1 MTSSFMAR
9 LHAADS
15 TRLYHD
21 VVAFVKDVGTLDEF
35 CRGNETKKRLRMKL
49 ADSENN
55 EVDCT
60 LFDNCASDAYMAY
73 LQNTESP
80 VVVSLNLA
88 RVGFSEDGT
97 PQVCS
102 SFNATRALFNP
113 SITELSQHSNGASL
127 HNQTKVTISQIPEQA
142 IGDSF
147 VIHSQIHKL
156 ETKYDWIYDGC
167 PKCGSKVKGDDPS
180 WICSLCKKQPEP
192 KMKLHYLVR
201 DKTGSASVIFW
212 DKLDVQLVKKT
223 ASKLKC
229 LVKEDEDDIADELD
243 LPVGKNLLLK
253 LKMND
258 FNKKHPT
265 SSISVV
271 QYTICEDLLDQFS
284 EASTV
289 SLTEGC
295 SEVKATV
302 ESVDAESVTP
312 LVTTLDQSTISD
324 LSQHVTPAPIK
335 GKRRITNKR
344 KGDKDDLTTTSH
356 VFSAGPTEERVTKVI
371 KQEK

>member
-1 MTSSFMAR
+1 MR
-9 LHAADS
+9 EIRDKHIL
-15 TRLYHD
+15 
-21 VVAFVKDVGTLDEF
+21 
-35 CRGNETKKRLRMKL
+35 
-49 ADSENN
+49 
-55 EVDCT
+55 
-60 LFDNCASDAYMAY
+60 
-73 LQNTESP
+73 
-80 VVVSLNLA
+80 
-88 RVGFSEDGT
+88 
-97 PQVCS
+97 
-102 SFNATRALFNP
+102 
-113 SITELSQHSNGASL
+113 
-127 HNQTKVTISQIPEQA
+127 
-142 IGDSF
+142 GDSF
-147 VIHSQIHKL
+147 VIHCQIHKL

-167 PKCGSKVKGDDPS
+167 PKCGSKVKSDDPS
-180 WICSLCKKQPEP
+180 WICPLCKKQPEP

-201 DKTGSASVIFW
+201 DKTGSTSVIFW
-212 DKLDVQLVKKT
+212 DKLAVQLVKKT
-223 ASKLKC
+223 ASELKC

-284 EASTV
+284 EAST
-289 SLTEGC
+289 E
-295 SEVKATV
+295 AIV

-356 VFSAGPTEERVTKVI
+356 AFRAGGGNFGDDVCIPIPHWVAEIGRSNPDIFFTDREGRHNPECLSWGIDKERVLRGRTALKVYFDFMRSFRVEFDEYFEDGI
-371 KQEK
+371 ISLIEVGLGPCGELRYPSFLVKHGWRYPVLVNSVIIFFVVL

>member
-1 MTSSFMAR
+1 M
-9 LHAADS
+9 
-15 TRLYHD
+15 
-21 VVAFVKDVGTLDEF
+21 
-35 CRGNETKKRLRMKL
+35 L
-49 ADSENN
+49 ANFKNN

-60 LFDNCASDAYMAY
+60 LFDKRSRMPIWHTCEN
-73 LQNTESP
+73 LESP

-88 RVGFSEDGT
+88 RVGFYEDEKYL
-97 PQVCS
+97 CS
-102 SFNATRALFNP
+102 AKDEKSPIMVGLSQTMT
-113 SITELSQHSNGASL
+113 SQLSQHSNGASL
-127 HNQTKVTISQIPEQA
+127 YNQTKVTISQIPEQA

-147 VIHSQIHKL
+147 VIHCQIHKL

-167 PKCGSKVKGDDPS
+167 PKCGSKVKSDDPS
-180 WICSLCKKQPEP
+180 WICPLCKKQPEP

-201 DKTGSASVIFW
+201 DKTGSVSVIFW
-212 DKLDVQLVKKT
+212 DKLAVQLVKKT
-223 ASKLKC
+223 ASELKC
-229 LVKEDEDDIADELD
+229 LVKE
-243 LPVGKNLLLK
+243 
-253 LKMND
+253 MND

-284 EASTV
+284 EASTRGF
-289 SLTEGC
+289 SLVNYSCSLREGC

-324 LSQHVTPAPIK
+324 LSQHVTPTPIK

-344 KGDKDDLTTTSH
+344 NGDKDDLTTTSH
-356 VFSAGPTEERVTKVI
+356 VFSVGPTEERVTKVI

>member
-1 MTSSFMAR
+1 MTS
-9 LHAADS
+9 
-15 TRLYHD
+15 
-21 VVAFVKDVGTLDEF
+21 
-35 CRGNETKKRLRMKL
+35 
-49 ADSENN
+49 
-55 EVDCT
+55 
-60 LFDNCASDAYMAY
+60 
-73 LQNTESP
+73 Q
-80 VVVSLNLA
+80 
-88 RVGFSEDGT
+88 
-97 PQVCS
+97 
-102 SFNATRALFNP
+102 
-113 SITELSQHSNGASL
+113 LSQHSNGASL
-127 HNQTKVTISQIPEQA
+127 HNQTKVLSLKFLNKQLY
-142 IGDSF
+142 GDSF
-147 VIHSQIHKL
+147 VIHCQIHKL

-167 PKCGSKVKGDDPS
+167 PKCGLKDEASLSRQRQD
-180 WICSLCKKQPEP
+180 WISFC
-192 KMKLHYLVR
+192 HFR
-201 DKTGSASVIFW
+201 DKLV
-212 DKLDVQLVKKT
+212 VRLVKKT
-223 ASKLKC
+223 ASRIKC

-284 EASTV
+284 EASTE

-295 SEVKATV
+295 SEVKETV

-356 VFSAGPTEERVTKVI
+356 VFSVGPTEERVTKVI

>member
-1 MTSSFMAR
+1 
-9 LHAADS
+9 
-15 TRLYHD
+15 
-21 VVAFVKDVGTLDEF
+21 
-35 CRGNETKKRLRMKL
+35 
-49 ADSENN
+49 
-55 EVDCT
+55 
-60 LFDNCASDAYMAY
+60 MAY

-80 VVVSLNLA
+80 VVVSLNIA

-113 SITELSQHSNGASL
+113 SITEVKNLIQSAKDENSPIMIALSQPMTSQLSQHSNGTSL

-147 VIHSQIHKL
+147 VIHCQIHKL

-167 PKCGSKVKGDDPS
+167 PKCGSKVKSDDPS
-180 WICSLCKKQPEP
+180 WICPLCKKQPEP

-201 DKTGSASVIFW
+201 DKTGSVSVIFW
-212 DKLDVQLVKKT
+212 DKLAVQLVKKT
-223 ASKLKC
+223 ASELKC
-229 LVKEDEDDIADELD
+229 LVKKDEDDIADELD
-243 LPVGKNLLLK
+243 LPVGKNLLLA
-253 LKMND
+253 KMND

-284 EASTV
+284 EASTE
-289 SLTEGC
+289 SLTQGC

-344 KGDKDDLTTTSH
+344 QGDKDDLTTTSH

>member
-1 MTSSFMAR
+1 MR
-9 LHAADS
+9 
-15 TRLYHD
+15 R
-21 VVAFVKDVGTLDEF
+21 
-35 CRGNETKKRLRMKL
+35 KK
-49 ADSENN
+49 ATYEAGDSENN

-73 LQNTESP
+73 LQNIESP

-88 RVGFSEDGT
+88 RVGFFEDGK
-97 PQVCS
+97 S
-102 SFNATRALFNP
+102 
-113 SITELSQHSNGASL
+113 
-127 HNQTKVTISQIPEQA
+127 
-142 IGDSF
+142 
-147 VIHSQIHKL
+147 
-156 ETKYDWIYDGC
+156 
-167 PKCGSKVKGDDPS
+167 DDPS
-180 WICSLCKKQPEP
+180 WICPLCKKQPEP

-212 DKLDVQLVKKT
+212 DKLAVQLVKKT
-223 ASKLKC
+223 ESELKC
-229 LVKEDEDDIADELD
+229 LVKEDEGDIADELD

-258 FNKKHPT
+258 FNKKHPI

-284 EASTV
+284 EASTE

-312 LVTTLDQSTISD
+312 LVTTLDQSTIFD

-356 VFSAGPTEERVTKVI
+356 VFFAGPTEERVTKVSEDAPTEESEPSSPKAI
-371 KQEK
+371 GQHDILIVSPGVLGRLVTEKWRENCECLDVKHEDMTMSYDLPKKYVVLVGYD

>member
-1 MTSSFMAR
+1 MTS
-9 LHAADS
+9 
-15 TRLYHD
+15 
-21 VVAFVKDVGTLDEF
+21 
-35 CRGNETKKRLRMKL
+35 
-49 ADSENN
+49 
-55 EVDCT
+55 
-60 LFDNCASDAYMAY
+60 
-73 LQNTESP
+73 Q
-80 VVVSLNLA
+80 
-88 RVGFSEDGT
+88 
-97 PQVCS
+97 
-102 SFNATRALFNP
+102 
-113 SITELSQHSNGASL
+113 LSQHSNGASL

-147 VIHSQIHKL
+147 VIHCQIHKL

-167 PKCGSKVKGDDPS
+167 PKYGSKVKSDDPS
-180 WICSLCKKQPEP
+180 WICPLCKKQPEP

-212 DKLDVQLVKKT
+212 DKLVVQLVKKT
-223 ASKLKC
+223 ASELKC
-229 LVKEDEDDIADELD
+229 LVNEDEDDIADELD
-243 LPVGKNLLLK
+243 LPVAKNLLL
-253 LKMND
+253 
-258 FNKKHPT
+258 FFP
-265 SSISVV
+265 I
-271 QYTICEDLLDQFS
+271 
-284 EASTV
+284 